1 MIYSYDG
8 HIRHSTISVERRID
22 PARWRIERGVNGLK
36 VLPGVRHFDWVF
48 YVMRSMGIRLDS
60 SFYEQ
65 GFTRDDNSA
74 FTYDE

>member
-1 MIYSYDG
+1 M
-8 HIRHSTISVERRID
+8 RQSTIGVERRID
-22 PARWRIERGVNGLK
+22 PARWRIERGVNCLK

-48 YVMRSMGIRLDS
+48 YVTRSMGIRLDL

-74 FTYDE
+74 FTYDG